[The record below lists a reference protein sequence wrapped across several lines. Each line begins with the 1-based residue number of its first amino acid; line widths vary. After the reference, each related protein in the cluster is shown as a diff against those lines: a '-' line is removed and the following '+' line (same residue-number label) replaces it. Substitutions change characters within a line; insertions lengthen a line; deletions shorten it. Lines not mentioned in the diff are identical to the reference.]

1 LTQFTKVIA
10 AVFLFSSPVEVPML
24 SSTQELLETAR
35 RHVYAIGAFNV
46 YNLEG
51 VKAVVNAAEALR
63 SPAMLQLHPSALKY
77 GQSPL
82 IALCL
87 AAAETATVPI
97 AVHLDH
103 STSVQDIQTTLS
115 AGVRSIMADG
125 SPMAYADNLDFT
137 REMTK
142 LAHRYG
148 AIVEAEIGR
157 ISGTEDGLTI
167 AEKEAK
173 MTDPDQA
180 VEFVRATQVDALAV
194 TIGNVHGEYK
204 SPPRLDFPR
213 LARIRRMIDIPLVL
227 HGASGLPSEMIS
239 QSIQLGVCKFNV
251 NTEVRQAYMQSLKSA
266 LCGETSPDL
275 LDVTAGSI
283 AAMETVICEKLNLF
297 GSMHKAHLHETPYAT
312 MLAEHIAIRN

>member
-1 LTQFTKVIA
+1 MLT
-10 AVFLFSSPVEVPML
+10 
-24 SSTQELLETAR
+24 STQELLETAR
-35 RHVYAIGAFNV
+35 RNSYAIGAFNV

-51 VKAVVNAAEALR
+51 VKAVVNAAEANC

-77 GQSPL
+77 GQLPL
-82 IALCL
+82 VALCL
-87 AAAETATVPI
+87 EAANTATVPI

-103 STSVQDIQTTLS
+103 STSVKDIRLALE

-125 SPMAYADNLDFT
+125 SPMPYAENRQFT
-137 REMTK
+137 QDMTE

-148 AIVEAEIGR
+148 AVVEAEIGR

-180 VEFVRATQVDALAV
+180 LEFVQRTRVDSLAV

-204 SPPRLDFPR
+204 SPPRLDFER
-213 LARIRRMIDIPLVL
+213 LSRIRRLLDIPLVL
-227 HGASGLPSEMIS
+227 HGASGLPESMIS

-251 NTEVRQAYMQSLKSA
+251 NTEVRQAYMQA
-266 LCGETSPDL
+266 LQDEICGKRPGDL
-275 LDVTAGSI
+275 LQVAESAIATMTA
-283 AAMETVICEKLNLF
+283 VITDKLYLF
-297 GSMHKAHLHETPYAT
+297 GSVDKAHLHETPYAQA
-312 MLAEHIAIRN
+312 LAKHEQN

>member
-1 LTQFTKVIA
+1 
-10 AVFLFSSPVEVPML
+10 ML

-35 RHVYAIGAFNV
+35 RNVYAIGAFNV

-51 VKAVVNAAEALR
+51 VKAVVNAAEASN

-77 GQSPL
+77 GKLPL
-82 IALCL
+82 VALCL
-87 AAAETATVPI
+87 EAAKAAAVPV

-103 STSVQDIQTTLS
+103 STATGDIQLALK

-125 SPMAYADNLDFT
+125 SPLPYEQNLTFT
-137 REMTK
+137 RDMTA
-142 LAHRYG
+142 LSHRHG
-148 AIVEAEIGR
+148 AVVEAEIGR

-180 VEFVRATQVDALAV
+180 LSFVHQTRVDALAV

-204 SPPRLDFPR
+204 QPPRLDFAR
-213 LARIRRMIDIPLVL
+213 LERIRQLIDIPLVL
-227 HGASGLPSEMIS
+227 HGASGLPAAMIS

-251 NTEVRQAYMQSLKSA
+251 NTEVRQAYMQA
-266 LCGETSPDL
+266 IEAEVCGNSRDL
-275 LDVTAGSI
+275 LEVMEKAI
-283 AAMETVICEKLNLF
+283 AAMQAIILEKLHLF
-297 GSMHKAHLHETPYAT
+297 GSVGKAHLHETPYAT
-312 MLAEHIAIRN
+312 RLAAWQGEG